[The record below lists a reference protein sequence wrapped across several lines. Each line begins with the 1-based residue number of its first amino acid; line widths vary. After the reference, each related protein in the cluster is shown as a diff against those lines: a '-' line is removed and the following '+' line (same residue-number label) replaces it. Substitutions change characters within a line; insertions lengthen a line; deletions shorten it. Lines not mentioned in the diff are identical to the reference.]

1 MTRKEAEEEHYTVLT
16 REEAI
21 DFVTE
26 ELSDGLIND
35 HGSIWHIIRK
45 GHGGTEN
52 MTNEELEEFFDCW
65 DDIYILE
72 WKLEA

>member
-21 DFVTE
+21 DFVAE
-26 ELSDGLIND
+26 ELSDSLFSDQGA
-35 HGSIWHIIRK
+35 IWNIIRK
-45 GHGGTEN
+45 GYGGVDN